1 MNTANSIKLYELS
14 QEFVKD
20 KEKAKTFVEKIE
32 ALVDDKME
40 QRFEY
45 LATKSDLADLKVEL
59 LAVIRQQKEDLMQVI
74 GNQKEDLMQVIGN
87 QKEDLM
93 QVIGNQKGDLTRLIY
108 EQKDELLGAI
118 NTQRTDLVKSIYM
131 VGLIQFLAI
140 VGSVIAIF
148 SVMLH

>member
-1 MNTANSIKLYELS
+1 MNTTNSIKLYELS

-40 QRFEY
+40 QRFEH
-45 LATKSDLADLKVEL
+45 LATKSDLADLKAEL
-59 LAVIRQQKEDLMQVI
+59 LAVIGQQKEDLMQVI
-74 GNQKEDLMQVIGN
+74 GNQKEDL
-87 QKEDLM
+87 
-93 QVIGNQKGDLTRLIY
+93 TRLMY
-108 EQKDELLGAI
+108 EQKDELLGVI